1 MSRFVSFWRSFALL
15 VARLGLGGILILHGA
30 TRYQAGI
37 GSQVAYLAQFSTPY
51 PEVAAYAA
59 TTFEIVGGLFL
70 ILGALTPL
78 VGLGVL
84 VQQVL
89 TILWTSYYKGP
100 NLLNADGTYHGG
112 LRVLGGAGPARPAVP
127 RLRRRRRQPRPRV
140 PPQEGRARAGRRA
153 DRPPTPRRPPSSPGR
168 TGSARASDPVS
179 EGLAKNLL
187 KPFRPGPADPAG
199 C

>member
-37 GSQVAYLAQFSTPY
+37 PSQVEYLAQFSTPY
-51 PEVAAYAA
+51 PEVAAYGA
-59 TTFEIVGGLFL
+59 TTFEIVGGVFL

-100 NLLNADGTYHGG
+100 NLLNADGSYHGG
-112 LRVLGGAGPARPAVP
+112 FEYSVALGLLGLLFLVSGGGVVSLDRVFRRTKAEPEPDDEPTTSSSTPTRAVEPGAHPV
-127 RLRRRRRQPRPRV
+127 
-140 PPQEGRARAGRRA
+140 
-153 DRPPTPRRPPSSPGR
+153 R
-168 TGSARASDPVS
+168 TGV
-179 EGLAKNLL
+179 
-187 KPFRPGPADPAG
+187 
-199 C
+199 

>member
-15 VARLGLGGILILHGA
+15 VARLGLGGILILHGVL
-30 TRYQAGI
+30 RYNAGI
-37 GSQVAYLAQFSTPY
+37 GSQVTYLAQFSTPY

-100 NLLNADGTYHGG
+100 YLLNADGTYHGG
-112 LRVLGGAGPARPAVP
+112 FEYSVALGLLGLLFLSFGGGVVSLDRVFRRKPAEPEVDDEPTGPSGTGATAVEPGGFGV
-127 RLRRRRRQPRPRV
+127 
-140 PPQEGRARAGRRA
+140 RAG
-153 DRPPTPRRPPSSPGR
+153 
-168 TGSARASDPVS
+168 V
-179 EGLAKNLL
+179 
-187 KPFRPGPADPAG
+187 
-199 C
+199 